1 MNRLPQKRSS
11 ASKNEPDPNGQG
23 KAAIAPVPAAPAG
36 PDRKPIPLG
45 WRLAVLVW
53 VCGFVGLFAY
63 ELFGLF
69 WKLGKSMFGGE

>member
-11 ASKNEPDPNGQG
+11 ASKSEPDPNGQG
-23 KAAIAPVPAAPAG
+23 KTAVAAEPSSSAG
-36 PDRKPIPLG
+36 PVTQPIPLG

-53 VCGFVGLFAY
+53 VCGFIGLFVY

-69 WKLGKSMFGGE
+69 WKLLVRS